1 MEPWASLMAPGNI
14 QARDEFSTDLQTTE
28 TESAAAA
35 HHVVTEYLLERCKV
49 FKELSEIRRRVCAFV
64 TDYSLQLQGNMLTC
78 GHPIQGWETP
88 KGDEY
93 WERRRHTADNPSP
106 RTQQIFFEM
115 TKRIGAEMQGSTKAF
130 TIQLPGS
137 TNPGILDMG
146 SAPGGFLTAA
156 MKANPRSDAVA
167 LSLPPSSGGYEILAP
182 EHPRLSVKLVD
193 VTMMAADLG
202 VLDTPAEHPDALKF
216 HPKLL
221 KDGQKFGL
229 VICGGSSVRNHQ
241 VAEYRQGHE
250 SCRLI
255 MAQVVLGLERLVP
268 GGTMILLLHK
278 PEAWPTVKMLYTFSK
293 FASVRLFKPKS
304 AHGARSSF
312 YMVATKVQNQHEDAM
327 FALDKWKKI
336 WHQCT
341 FGAQEQCREA
351 FREDQPDVHQVLAEF
366 GPDLIRMSK
375 RVWSIQKANLSK
387 APFI

>member
-49 FKELSEIRRRVCAFV
+49 FKELSEIRRR
-64 TDYSLQLQGNMLTC
+64 
-78 GHPIQGWETP
+78 GWENP

-115 TKRIGAEMQGSTKAF
+115 TKRIGAEMQGSTNAF
-130 TIQLPGS
+130 TIQLTGS

-167 LSLPPSSGGYEILAP
+167 LTLPPSSGGYEILAP

-202 VLDTPAEHPDALKF
+202 VLDIPAEHPDALKF
-216 HPKLL
+216 HPKQL

-229 VICGGSSVRNHQ
+229 VICGGSAVRNHQ

-268 GGTMILLLHK
+268 
-278 PEAWPTVKMLYTFSK
+278 EE
-293 FASVRLFKPKS
+293 R
-304 AHGARSSF
+304 
-312 YMVATKVQNQHEDAM
+312 
-327 FALDKWKKI
+327 
-336 WHQCT
+336 
-341 FGAQEQCREA
+341 
-351 FREDQPDVHQVLAEF
+351 
-366 GPDLIRMSK
+366 
-375 RVWSIQKANLSK
+375 
-387 APFI
+387 

>member
-1 MEPWASLMAPGNI
+1 MEPSTSLIASRSIP
-14 QARDEFSTDLQTTE
+14 ARDEEFSADLQTTE

-35 HHVVTEYLLERCKV
+35 HQVVTEYLLERCNV
-49 FKELSEIRRRVCAFV
+49 FKELSEIRRR
-64 TDYSLQLQGNMLTC
+64 
-78 GHPIQGWETP
+78 GWENP

-93 WERRRHTADNPSP
+93 WEKRRHTADNPSP

-115 TKRIGAEMQGSTKAF
+115 TKHIGAEMQGSINAF

-156 MKANPRSDAVA
+156 MKANPRSDVVA

-202 VLDTPAEHPDALKF
+202 VLDIPAEHPDALRF
-216 HPKLL
+216 HPKQL

-229 VICGGSSVRNHQ
+229 VICGGSAVRNHQ
-241 VAEYRQGHE
+241 VAEYRQGRE

-268 GGTMILLLHK
+268 GGTIILLLHK
-278 PEAWPTVKMLYTFSK
+278 PEAWPTVKILYTFSK

-312 YMVATKVQNQHEDAM
+312 YMVATKVQNQQEDAM
-327 FALDKWKKI
+327 LALARWKKI

-341 FGAQEQCREA
+341 FGTQEQCREA
-351 FREDQPDVHQVLAEF
+351 FRQDQPDVDQVLVEF

-387 APFI
+387 APFV